1 MILGV
6 DIGGTKTLFGVFN
19 SGGEL
24 LKTVRVPTPKNYK
37 DFLEKFGEI
46 YLSLDYKIS
55 QVVIAVPGRID
66 KSAELVVSYGNLPWK
81 NTPLK
86 SDISTITTLPVT
98 IENDA
103 KLAALS
109 EANQHKPEAEKVLYI
124 TFSTGIGAGLVYKG
138 KLDEAMLDSEV
149 GQILLPNPDNDS
161 ELIRWELFASGKA
174 LYEKYGKKA
183 EDLDDKQAW
192 AEFTKKMAVGVVDL
206 CAVIEPDVVII
217 GGGVGAHFNKYGG
230 MLQKSVLAI
239 LPYMVKKPSI
249 VGAKN
254 AELASL
260 LGCYE
265 YSKSGDIL

>member
-19 SGGEL
+19 NTGEL
-24 LKTVRVPTPKNYK
+24 QKTVKIPTSKNYK
-37 DFLEKFGEI
+37 DFLEKFSETVSTLG
-46 YLSLDYKIS
+46 YKITL
-55 QVVIAVPGRID
+55 VAVAVPGRID
-66 KSAELVVSYGNLPWK
+66 RNTERVVSYGNLQWK

-86 SDISTITTLPVT
+86 SDLGAIVSVPV
-98 IENDA
+98 IVENDA

-109 EANQHKPEAEKVLYI
+109 EASQLQPPADKVLYI

-149 GQILLPNPDNDS
+149 GQILLPNPDDNG
-161 ELIRWELFASGKA
+161 LLVRWETFASGKA
-174 LYEKYGKKA
+174 LYEKYGQKA
-183 EDLDDKQAW
+183 EDLSDKESW
-192 AEFTKKMAVGVVDL
+192 ANFTNKMAIGIVDI

-217 GGGVGAHFNKYGG
+217 GGGVGAHFKKFGSQ
-230 MLQKSVLAI
+230 LQKSVLKI
-239 LPYMVKKPSI
+239 MPYMVKKPTI
-249 VGAKN
+249 LGAKN

-265 YSKSGDIL
+265 LSKMSAR